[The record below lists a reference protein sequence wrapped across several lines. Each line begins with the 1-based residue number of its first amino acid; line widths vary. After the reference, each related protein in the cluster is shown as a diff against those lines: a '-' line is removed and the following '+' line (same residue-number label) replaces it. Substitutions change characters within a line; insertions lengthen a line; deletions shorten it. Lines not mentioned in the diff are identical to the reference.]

1 MTTADP
7 RYSQY
12 CRAVT
17 EYGAALTRLA
27 RAYEPDADR
36 RRDLLQDIHLELW
49 RSFTGYQGQCS
60 LRTWVY
66 RVAHNVGISR
76 RIRKR
81 KLQLVS
87 LEEIADISG
96 EDNVAR
102 QADAAQDVTRLYS
115 LIHQLVPPDNQVML
129 LYLEDV
135 DAVAIGEVTG
145 LSAAAVATRVHRI
158 KAILA
163 RRFRRDAIE

>member
-1 MTTADP
+1 MATADEH
-7 RYSQY
+7 RDSQY
-12 CRAVT
+12 RLAAA
-17 EYGAALTRLA
+17 EFAAALARLA

-49 RSFTGYQGQCS
+49 RSFAAYEGQCS

-81 KLQLVS
+81 KLRLVS
-87 LEEIADISG
+87 LDAVDDIQAT
-96 EDNVAR
+96 DNTAE
-102 QADAAQDVTRLYS
+102 QMNAAHDLARLYA
-115 LIHQLVPPDNQVML
+115 LIRKLESPDDQVML
-129 LYLEDV
+129 LYLEDM
-135 DAVAIGEVTG
+135 DAAAIGEVTG
-145 LSAAAVATRVHRI
+145 LSANAVATRIHRI

-163 RRFRRDAIE
+163 RQFR

>member
-1 MTTADP
+1 MAKADD
-7 RYSQY
+7 RRDSQY
-12 CRAVT
+12 RQAAAEFGV
-17 EYGAALTRLA
+17 ALTRLA

-49 RSFTGYQGQCS
+49 RSFAGYEGQCS

-81 KLQLVS
+81 KLRLVS
-87 LEEIADISG
+87 LDEIDGISS
-96 EDNVAR
+96 EDNTTQ
-102 QADAAQDVTRLYS
+102 QADAAYDVARLYA
-115 LIHQLVPPDNQVML
+115 LIRQLVPPDDQVML
-129 LYLEDV
+129 LYLEDI
-135 DAVAIGEVTG
+135 DAAAIGEVTG
-145 LSAAAVATRVHRI
+145 LSAAAVATRIHRI

-163 RRFRRDAIE
+163 RRFR